1 MALAAATT
9 GTKHKR
15 WSRARRREAL
25 LGLAFVSPALVGFVV
40 FNVGPILASL
50 ALSFTE
56 YNVLSRSPAWIGL
69 ENYLNVFSD
78 RLFNTSLANTL
89 YYTLFRIPLSLV
101 LAFALALLVKRSTA
115 ASTAYRSAIYIPSI
129 VPGVGAAIVWLVI
142 FNPQSGLLNRG
153 LELIGIEG
161 PGWLMSPV
169 WAKPAIILMNLWQ
182 TGGTFIIFLA
192 GLQEIPAEYYEAAIV
207 DGASRWQTLR
217 KITVPLMTPV
227 ILFNAVME
235 SIYAFQV
242 FEAAFITTG
251 GGPLRATYFL
261 ALYVYDNAFKF
272 LKMGFASAIS
282 WVMFVMIMA
291 FSLLLLR
298 SSRRWVY
305 YGGGR

>member
-1 MALAAATT
+1 MALVAATT
-9 GTKHKR
+9 GTKRGR

-25 LGLAFVSPALVGFVV
+25 LGLAFVSPALVGFIV
-40 FNVGPILASL
+40 FNVGPIVASL
-50 ALSFTE
+50 VLSFTE

-69 ENYLNVFSD
+69 ENYLGVFSD
-78 RLFNTSLANTL
+78 RLFKTSLANTL
-89 YYTLFRIPLSLV
+89 YYTVIRIPLSLA
-101 LAFALALLVKRSTA
+101 LAFGLALLVKRSTA
-115 ASTAYRSAIYIPSI
+115 TSAAYRSAIYIPSI

-153 LELIGIEG
+153 LELIGIQG

-182 TGGTFIIFLA
+182 IGGSFVIFLA
-192 GLQEIPAEYYEAAIV
+192 GLQEIPSEYYEAALV
-207 DGASRWQTLR
+207 DGASPWQTLR
-217 KITVPLMTPV
+217 KITVPLMPPV

-282 WVMFVMIMA
+282 WVMFVMILVFTVALM
-291 FSLLLLR
+291 R